1 MRAHRGLGV
10 LSLLFLSIITGVGS
24 VAAQTP
30 VDEAERRA
38 DAARGEVDSAYEV
51 VTGSIDNRD
60 AVEQQLFAVLEA
72 YGDTGARLATAN
84 AELDRIGRSM
94 AFADMRSL
102 DIERQLAEQTV
113 TAYMESVTAVSG
125 LVLDTASLEDA
136 LVVGDVLG
144 RSQQR
149 ALGDLDRLLI
159 QQRELLDL
167 RRAYAAERDVVSGL
181 QSQLADRSEELQSI
195 LEAANAEVAAA
206 FARANAADAAY
217 RQAQSDVDRA
227 RAAEE
232 AARRATTTT
241 TTTTTTV
248 RTSTST
254 TRPTVTSTAPTTTV
268 TPGVTAPP
276 TTTSSSTTTT
286 TPTTTTTTPSDPPS
300 IPISAAVEAWR
311 PLVTTYFA
319 PDLVEDALVI
329 MQCESLGDPNAV
341 NPYSGAS
348 GLFQFMPGTWAVAS
362 VQAGVGDRS
371 VFDGEANIIAASW
384 LAEYY
389 RSRGLDPWRPWTCR
403 YYL

>member
-10 LSLLFLSIITGVGS
+10 LCLLFLSIITGVGS

-60 AVEQQLFAVLEA
+60 AVEQQLFSVLEA

-102 DIERQLAEQTV
+102 DIERQLAEQTI

-181 QSQLADRSEELQSI
+181 QSQLADRSDELQSI

-241 TTTTTTV
+241 TTTTV

-268 TPGVTAPP
+268 TTAPGVTAAP

-286 TPTTTTTTPSDPPS
+286 TTTTTTTPSDPPS

-311 PLVTTYFA
+311 PLVTTHFA